1 MSVHDQA
8 LSLMA
13 EAFGVAQE
21 SLDAN
26 LSLGGVPAWD
36 SLGHM
41 RLLLAIEAAIGR
53 QMTTVE
59 AAGIED
65 VAAIVR
71 ILATKQA

>member
-1 MSVHDQA
+1 MSTQDRA

-13 EAFGVAQE
+13 EAFGVTQD
-21 SLDAN
+21 SLNAN

-59 AAGIED
+59 AAGIEN

-71 ILATKQA
+71 LLETQPA

>member
-1 MSVHDQA
+1 MSTQDRA

-13 EAFGVAQE
+13 EAFGVTQD
-21 SLDAN
+21 SLNAD

-71 ILATKQA
+71 LLETQPA